1 MHFAGDGEHLWH
13 VRVDLIA
20 PDDDGRR
27 VTPVAE
33 ELRRLLHD
41 DERIGRGGGGA
52 DQGRGSEGRPV
63 VGLTF
68 WVKADDLGAAAVTA
82 LETARRA
89 GSAAE
94 VGPDY
99 YDVSLVPRSAIPMP
113 EDEHTIDMVD

>member
-1 MHFAGDGEHLWH
+1 MRFAGSGDDLWH

-20 PDDDGRR
+20 PDDDGSR

-33 ELRRLLHD
+33 ELRRLLHGD
-41 DERIGRGGGGA
+41 DTGPGNGGA
-52 DQGRGSEGRPV
+52 DQGIGVEGQPV

-68 WVKADDLGAAAVTA
+68 WVRADDLGAAAVTA

-94 VGPDY
+94 VGPGY
-99 YDVSLVPRSAIPMP
+99 YDVSLVPRSAILMP
-113 EDEHTIDMVD
+113 EDDHTIDMAD